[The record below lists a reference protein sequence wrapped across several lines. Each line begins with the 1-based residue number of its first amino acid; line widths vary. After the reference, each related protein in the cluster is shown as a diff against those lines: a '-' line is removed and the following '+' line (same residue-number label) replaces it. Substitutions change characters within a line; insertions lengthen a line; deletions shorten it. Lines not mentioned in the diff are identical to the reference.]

1 MRRRTPGAAFVAE
14 EQRKLLAALPTL
26 AALRIAA
33 ELEPLVRPERRDKL
47 KRAIGARLHGVTA
60 VMDAPYDPHNG
71 AAVLR
76 SCDAFGLARMH
87 VVERGSGFLA
97 SKPIARGSERWVEV
111 RTYEAAAPAVEALRA
126 DGFELVST
134 HPQGALVPE
143 DLRHLPRVALVLGN
157 EREGI
162 GADLAGACARSVR
175 IPMRG
180 FAESLNVSV
189 TAAILLQHAT
199 TGREGDLPQEERD
212 LLYARALVLSVP
224 HAAEL
229 LYARGVL
236 TEPLPPAALAL
247 AEGATDD

>member
-14 EQRKLLAALPTL
+14 EQKKLLAALPRL
-26 AALRIAA
+26 AVPRIAA
-33 ELEPLVRPERRDKL
+33 ELEPLVRLERREKL
-47 KRAIGARLHGVTA
+47 RRALDARLDAVTV

-87 VVERGSGFLA
+87 VVERKTGFLA
-97 SKPIARGSERWVEV
+97 SKPVARGSERWVEV
-111 RTYEAAAPAVEALRA
+111 HTYAEVPAAVSALRA
-126 DGFELVST
+126 SGYELIAT

-143 DLRHLPRVALVLGN
+143 DLSKLPRVALVLGN

-162 GADLAGACARSVR
+162 GHDLVGACERSVR

-199 TGREGDLPQEERD
+199 SGRPGDLPQEERD

-236 TEPLPPAALAL
+236 TEPLPPAALSL
-247 AEGATDD
+247 ATGAST